1 MYLFIYLLCCML
13 YVLKTFH
20 MSRNVSSSKLSF
32 HILFAS
38 SYPSSLQPDPMA
50 IAASSVWLLTKFTHT
65 QLSSDPFC
73 PCYSPL
79 ISWCRASLLLHF
91 QNDFLKVWDY
101 LGWCRVEW
109 RLECGCVWN
118 NRRQSG
124 TRSGSYS
131 VDKSF
136 FYNSAEKYWDTVIE
150 WFPDGWYNVSVIFIL
165 ALFSSPYCSL
175 RLHSLNRLIFL

>member
-65 QLSSDPFC
+65 QLSSDHFVHATLLSYPDPELLCCFI
-73 PCYSPL
+73 SRM
-79 ISWCRASLLLHF
+79 ISWKCEITWGGVGLSRDWSVGVCEVIGGSL
-91 QNDFLKVWDY
+91 VP
-101 LGWCRVEW
+101 GVEAILW
-109 RLECGCVWN
+109 TSPSFITQQRSTE
-118 NRRQSG
+118 
-124 TRSGSYS
+124 TR
-131 VDKSF
+131 
-136 FYNSAEKYWDTVIE
+136 
-150 WFPDGWYNVSVIFIL
+150 
-165 ALFSSPYCSL
+165 
-175 RLHSLNRLIFL
+175 

>member
-79 ISWCRASLLLHF
+79 ISWSRASLLLHF
-91 QNDFLKVWDY
+91 QMISWKCEITWGGVGLSRDWSVGVCEVIGGSLVP
-101 LGWCRVEW
+101 GVEAILW
-109 RLECGCVWN
+109 TSPSFITQQRSTE
-118 NRRQSG
+118 
-124 TRSGSYS
+124 TR
-131 VDKSF
+131 
-136 FYNSAEKYWDTVIE
+136 
-150 WFPDGWYNVSVIFIL
+150 
-165 ALFSSPYCSL
+165 
-175 RLHSLNRLIFL
+175 

>member
-79 ISWCRASLLLHF
+79 ISWSRASLLLHF
-91 QNDFLKVWDY
+91 QMISWKCEITWGGVGLSGDWSVGVCEVIGGSLVP
-101 LGWCRVEW
+101 GVEAILW
-109 RLECGCVWN
+109 TSPSFITQQRSTE
-118 NRRQSG
+118 
-124 TRSGSYS
+124 TR
-131 VDKSF
+131 
-136 FYNSAEKYWDTVIE
+136 
-150 WFPDGWYNVSVIFIL
+150 
-165 ALFSSPYCSL
+165 
-175 RLHSLNRLIFL
+175 